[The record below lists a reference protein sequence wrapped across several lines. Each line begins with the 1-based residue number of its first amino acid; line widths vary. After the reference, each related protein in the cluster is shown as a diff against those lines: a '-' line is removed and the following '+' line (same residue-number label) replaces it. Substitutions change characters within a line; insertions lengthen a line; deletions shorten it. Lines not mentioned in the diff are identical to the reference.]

1 MLVKQNSIFHAILFV
16 MAVLRIVQIWLVKCC
31 TLVLAS
37 LLSSFKNYLGDKT
50 LLNAVKIT
58 KIS

>member
-16 MAVLRIVQIWLVKCC
+16 MAALRIVQIWLVKWC

-37 LLSSFKNYLGDKT
+37 LLSSFKNYLGDKI
-50 LLNAVKIT
+50 LLDALKLT